1 MRTILTAMILVG
13 MIFSFGCRQRQPQVE
28 TNEPAAQQK
37 EQQLPLR
44 EQEKQKAR
52 ENITKENMNQE
63 LEKIEGEI
71 HRDIQENQ

>member
-1 MRTILTAMILVG
+1 MRTILIAMILGG

-37 EQQLPLR
+37 QQQPGLK
-44 EQEKQKAR
+44 EQEKLKAQ

-71 HRDIQENQ
+71 RQDIKENQ